1 MARTLSTAEARREE
15 VLEAAIRVVAERGL
29 HAPTTAVA
37 KAAGISHAYLFR
49 LFPTKSDLAIAL
61 MQRTHEQILATFAG
75 ASTQARAA
83 GEDPLEAM
91 GKAYL
96 ELIRTDR
103 NLLKVQLQGHAAAMS
118 DPELQVEMRRG
129 FGVLVE
135 YVREQ
140 AGADDQQLDAFF
152 ATGMLLNVLGAMDA
166 FELDEP
172 WAQTLCQAPETL
184 DVVD

>member
-15 VLEAAIRVVAERGL
+15 VLEAAMHVFAERGL

-49 LFPTKSDLAIAL
+49 LFPTKNDLAIAL
-61 MQRTHEQILATFAG
+61 MQRTHTQIQATFAT
-75 ASTQARAA
+75 AATQARAA
-83 GEDPLEAM
+83 GEDPLDAM
-91 GKAYL
+91 GTAYV
-96 ELIRTDR
+96 ELIQTDR
-103 NLLKVQLQGHAAAMS
+103 DLLKVQLQGHAAAVS
-118 DPELQVEMRRG
+118 DPELQAEMRRG
-129 FGVLVE
+129 FGSLVE

-140 AGADDQQLDAFF
+140 AGASDEQLDAFF

-166 FELDEP
+166 FELAEP
-172 WAQTLCQAPETL
+172 WAQTLCKAPATL